1 MFEMDT
7 TTEDAALPTHCRQ
20 MPQLG
25 RDGPWSRVFIADSWF
40 GSVEA
45 AVALGKR
52 KMHFIGTVKTAHGGF
67 PKQYIEGLL
76 QPMPSGVCIVLESET
91 DSDPALDDLLIQA
104 WRWYLSCVSRTAV
117 ASRTAPAVDAS
128 SASTDTVAGIV
139 ANTVLPLG
147 VLEPMDAA

>member
-52 KMHFIGTVKTAHGGF
+52 KMHFIGAVKTAHGGF
-67 PKQYIEGLL
+67 PKQYIEACSSPCRLAYASYSSL
-76 QPMPSGVCIVLESET
+76 KSMES
-91 DSDPALDDLLIQA
+91 
-104 WRWYLSCVSRTAV
+104 SCR
-117 ASRTAPAVDAS
+117 P
-128 SASTDTVAGIV
+128 
-139 ANTVLPLG
+139 
-147 VLEPMDAA
+147 